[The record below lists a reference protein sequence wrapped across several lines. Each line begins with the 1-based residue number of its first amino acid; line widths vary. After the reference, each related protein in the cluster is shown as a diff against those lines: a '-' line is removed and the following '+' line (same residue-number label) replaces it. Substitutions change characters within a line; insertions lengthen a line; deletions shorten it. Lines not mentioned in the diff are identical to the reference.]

1 MTIEALKMAK
11 LSPATAGYLAIY
23 IKLADI
29 FGELSDTTAKIY
41 DDVNVD
47 KINNACFN
55 ALTTAQDEVMKLFVN
70 SVEENICS
78 RSTIRKYDDL

>member
-41 DDVNVD
+41 DDVNVG

-78 RSTIRKYDDL
+78 RSNDTEI

>member
-1 MTIEALKMAK
+1 MTIEALKKAK

-41 DDVNVD
+41 DDVNAD

-78 RSTIRKYDDL
+78 RSNDTEI

>member
-55 ALTTAQDEVMKLFVN
+55 ALATAQDEVMKLFVN

-78 RSTIRKYDDL
+78 RSNDTEI

>member
-55 ALTTAQDEVMKLFVN
+55 ALTTGVNAVVMVL
-70 SVEENICS
+70 
-78 RSTIRKYDDL
+78 T

>member
-29 FGELSDTTAKIY
+29 FGELSDATAKIY

-78 RSTIRKYDDL
+78 RSNDTEI

>member
-23 IKLADI
+23 IKLADT

-78 RSTIRKYDDL
+78 RSNDTEI

>member
-41 DDVNVD
+41 DDVNED

-78 RSTIRKYDDL
+78 RSNDTEI

>member
-55 ALTTAQDEVMKLFVN
+55 ALTQRQERQHHRLEKNPELLITAQ
-70 SVEENICS
+70 
-78 RSTIRKYDDL
+78 R

>member
-55 ALTTAQDEVMKLFVN
+55 ALTTAQDEVMKLLVN

-78 RSTIRKYDDL
+78 RSNDTEI

>member
-55 ALTTAQDEVMKLFVN
+55 ALTTARDEVMKLFVN

-78 RSTIRKYDDL
+78 RSNDTEI

>member
-23 IKLADI
+23 IKWADI

-78 RSTIRKYDDL
+78 RSNDTEI

>member
-29 FGELSDTTAKIY
+29 FGELLDTTAKIY

-78 RSTIRKYDDL
+78 RSNDTEI

>member
-55 ALTTAQDEVMKLFVN
+55 ALTTAQDEVRKLFVN

-78 RSTIRKYDDL
+78 RSNDTEI